1 MFDKPMRYP
10 KAPRSQKV
18 SFWTTSRVVWG
29 SAKLAH
35 SSVRIKVSHHICP
48 WLRIFPA
55 ATHDFP
61 FFFAIHWAAR
71 WKSSSKRTW
80 DSQACP
86 YCLQT
91 SPPARWSSERPRRA
105 QWPAGWEWS
114 TPGTGPVAF
123 THSHHQ
129 GTIFYGWDSNPQ
141 MVGFLEGLK
150 KIAQIYRDLLRS
162 ICDLHL
168 CTFSDLRLGGF
179 SPLVM

>member
-1 MFDKPMRYP
+1 MFDKPMRHP

-29 SAKLAH
+29 SAKLAPQLCPDQ
-35 SSVRIKVSHHICP
+35 SFPSHLSMASNLSGGDP
-48 WLRIFPA
+48 WFPI
-55 ATHDFP
+55 
-61 FFFAIHWAAR
+61 FFAIHWAAR